1 MKTIMITCHMSKHE
15 TEIHTHVL
23 QASTQNNNLNETSVK
38 NEAHIAMRYE
48 EDLDSR
54 RELENDKRAS

>member
-1 MKTIMITCHMSKHE
+1 MLKHE
-15 TEIHTHVL
+15 TKIHTHVL

-54 RELENDKRAS
+54 RELENDKKAS